1 VKTALALMVILNFI
15 MALAVAAFLMT
26 YTIVETQGGGEF
38 LVLKSEQGKEC
49 KDGGGCAVFSERE
62 FQRVI
67 QVIAMQLRGRM

>member
-1 VKTALALMVILNFI
+1 VKTALALMVILNLI

-26 YTIVETQGGGEF
+26 YSIVETQTGGEF
-38 LVLKSEQGKEC
+38 LVLKSEQSKEC

>member
-1 VKTALALMVILNFI
+1 MKTALALMVVLNLI
-15 MALAVAAFLMT
+15 MALALAAFLMT
-26 YTIVETQGGGEF
+26 YTVVETQTGGEF

-67 QVIAMQLRGRM
+67 QMIALQLRGRM

>member
-1 VKTALALMVILNFI
+1 MVVLNLI
-15 MALAVAAFLMT
+15 MALALAAFLMT
-26 YTIVETQGGGEF
+26 YTVVETQTGGEF

-67 QVIAMQLRGRM
+67 QMIALQLRGRM